1 MRGSRAVV
9 VAVVMAGCLPNFPD
23 SQTQGTTGVGGGGA
37 TGGDDGGT
45 VAGGGGTSTTDMA
58 SGGGGGGG
66 GSVDMATGG
75 GGGGGAADM
84 AGGGGTTDMASNC
97 IALTTA
103 LTSGHHNAGAACAGC
118 HNGSGATLW
127 TASGTLY
134 NAVSGGAAIAGATI
148 VLTDANNQAVSIVT
162 STNGNFYTTTP
173 LTYPVTARASGC
185 PNDVAMVSKASSG
198 DCNSCHNSTLR
209 VHLP

>member
-1 MRGSRAVV
+1 MRRSRAAV
-9 VAVVMAGCLPNFPD
+9 VAVVMAGCLPSFPD
-23 SQTQGTTGVGGGGA
+23 SQGAQNTTQNPSVGGGGA
-37 TGGDDGGT
+37 NSGNDGGT
-45 VAGGGGTSTTDMA
+45 VAGGGGADGGM
-58 SGGGGGGG
+58 SGA
-66 GSVDMATGG
+66 DLATGG
-75 GGGGGAADM
+75 GGSIDM
-84 AGGGGTTDMASNC
+84 ATGGGTTDMASNC

-118 HNGSGATLW
+118 HNGTGATLW

-134 NAVSGGAAIAGATI
+134 GTVSGGTAIAGATI

-162 STNGNFYTTTP
+162 STNGNFYTSTP